1 VRDPSLNFTSYSYD
15 ADDRLTEETDPL
27 GTRSYGYDNVGNR
40 VEAIDRNGRTRAFK
54 FDDLNRIVEEKWIG
68 DGKIFAYGYDAVGN
82 LLSEDDGV
90 TAHDYVYDAL
100 NRVTSDQTGA
110 LKYEYQYD
118 KVNNLTKD
126 TESIGFSKVITSY
139 VYDSRNLLTNLERGD
154 QSVIFGYR
162 ADGLRSKVDRF
173 GIDKVNPTVT
183 SDYSYDAYGR
193 LTELKHSAGKIILSD
208 NLYVLDDFDRLIKEV
223 RDGQNRQIG
232 YDSTNQITSVAGV
245 SNEAY
250 TYDQNGNRLANT
262 TDTGNRL
269 ISDGVYDYVYDAEGN
284 RIERKSIASGEITTY
299 QWDYRNRLTGVQI
312 GAKSIAYS
320 YDSQDRRIAK
330 FVDGALVERYGH
342 DGTDLA
348 VVFDAAGAVS
358 NRYLYGGSIDEVLA
372 DQTPTTLNW
381 ALADRLGTVDLIV
394 DDKGGVIDRVTFDS
408 FGNKVSES
416 APEKSF
422 RFGFTGRE
430 LDPETGLYYYRAR
443 YYDPL
448 VGRFISVDS
457 IGFQAGDT
465 NLYRYVF
472 NSPTLAT
479 DPTGHEWWD
488 ELGQNLG
495 NAWNGAGNALQSAW
509 NTTQDVAGRV
519 ADGAGYWA
527 ETFRPV
533 TDDLSDKARG
543 VIDFVARYSTVGV
556 AVNAISTTA
565 NIVGSVANAIHKDW
579 QDAGRDTENI
589 GEQALFAA
597 DKVIAGFANVVSF
610 GLTTKYR
617 EERYGNWIKKQH
629 QGALYNTGQVAG
641 VGASV
646 ALGFLTP
653 GLTAVKGVA
662 EVVTWGGRAAQGYTL
677 LSAGVGSY
685 NTTTKIVKGEVDWSN
700 PLSYLEIAASY
711 APAIGFAAKVGGQK
725 LLSTQIG
732 QKSVTVAS
740 ELLDNISN
748 SRILDPIKKGIDNI
762 ATNRVIH
769 GDIKLSES
777 MAEAVKN
784 TVMQSDD
791 FINHLAGL
799 RQGEDS
805 LTKLSRQWLD
815 NRGYQILYRGQS
827 SGTTP
832 ILSPIARN
840 QGISAS
846 HDLTQRMRAVGLVDD
861 DIASMTA
868 RFHGEPVETGSIK
881 YAFSSELDPNAQKI
895 FSSLD
900 KDNLVG
906 ERLGGV
912 GIPTSNIPGIASSF
926 GYGDSGVLFVL
937 KLHKGTAIKPSN
949 PQPVLLFEEEH
960 IVLNQ
965 IIDNDIYKKMA
976 TSKVSPIR
984 YDYGDGKIIKDYQK

>member
-1 VRDPSLNFTSYSYD
+1 MLSQTDGRGNTSNYVYDKQNRRIKSIDALNQTTSTSYDGVDNVIAVTDPLSHTTNYVYDGVNRLRFTTTPLGNVFEQKYDKVSNVLTKVDALGRTTAYMYDNLNRMVQMTDAIGGISTTSYDKVGNILTMTDELGRTTDYDYDLLNRRTKSTNALGYVAETVYNADGTVRQSIDAEGRITSFGYDKYGRSNKVTDPSGHVVSQTSYDAIDRAVIRVDRFGQSITYTYDDANRKTTIVQPLQSRVETYDANGNMIQSEDQSGRITKHDYDKLNREDKMVAADGGVTMRKYDAAGRLEYVRDPALNFTSYSYD
-15 ADDRLTEETDPL
+15 ADDRLTGETDPL

-68 DGKIFAYGYDAVGN
+68 DGQTFTYGYDAVGN

-126 TESIGFSKVITSY
+126 TELIGLNKVITSY

-154 QSVIFGYR
+154 QSVMFSYQ
-162 ADGLRSKVDRF
+162 ADGLRSKVERKTIN
-173 GIDKVNPTVT
+173 GETV
-183 SDYSYDAYGR
+183 SSNYSYDAYGR
-193 LTELKHSAGKIILSD
+193 LTELKHSAGKIVLSD

-312 GAKSIAYS
+312 GSKSIAYS

-342 DGTDLA
+342 DGTNLA
-348 VVFDAAGAVS
+348 VVFDAAGALAH
-358 NRYLYGGSIDEVLA
+358 RYLYGGSIDEVLA

-472 NSPTLAT
+472 NSPTQGI
-479 DPTGHEWWD
+479 DPTGHEFD
-488 ELGQNLG
+488 LGQS
-495 NAWNGAGNALQSAW
+495 WNNFWGG
-509 NTTQDVAGRV
+509 VG
-519 ADGAGYWA
+519 
-527 ETFRPV
+527 ETFNTINDQGWEIFRGAADAV
-533 TDDLSDKARG
+533 TPFYTDLIAEGQKEGGFFGGLKQAGGYLGYTFSSLPKTINDFGQSGLEFG
-543 VIDFVARYSTVGV
+543 VNLKIQGEKTGGVLGFAQQVGGY
-556 AVNAISTTA
+556 AIGLPSALLT
-565 NIVGSVANAIHKDW
+565 K
-579 QDAGRDTENI
+579 ENI
-589 GEQALFAA
+589 GST
-597 DKVIAGFANVVSF
+597 IATVG
-610 GLTTKYR
+610 
-617 EERYGNWIKKQH
+617 
-629 QGALYNTGQVAG
+629 AG
-641 VGASV
+641 VGALRLAGTKV
-646 ALGFLTP
+646 GAAVLTNP
-653 GLTAVKGVA
+653 IVRTTLNTIGAG
-662 EVVTWGGRAAQGYTL
+662 QG
-677 LSAGVGSY
+677 
-685 NTTTKIVKGEVDWSN
+685 IVKIQE
-700 PLSYLEIAASY
+700 AAFGFDGKGKEL
-711 APAIGFAAKVGGQK
+711 AP
-725 LLSTQIG
+725 
-732 QKSVTVAS
+732 
-740 ELLDNISN
+740 EE
-748 SRILDPIKKGIDNI
+748 RILRLISG
-762 ATNRVIH
+762 
-769 GDIKLSES
+769 G
-777 MAEAVKN
+777 AEIIVP
-784 TVMQSDD
+784 
-791 FINHLAGL
+791 G
-799 RQGEDS
+799 
-805 LTKLSRQWLD
+805 
-815 NRGYQILYRGQS
+815 
-827 SGTTP
+827 
-832 ILSPIARN
+832 
-840 QGISAS
+840 
-846 HDLTQRMRAVGLVDD
+846 VDC
-861 DIASMTA
+861 
-868 RFHGEPVETGSIK
+868 
-881 YAFSSELDPNAQKI
+881 
-895 FSSLD
+895 
-900 KDNLVG
+900 
-906 ERLGGV
+906 
-912 GIPTSNIPGIASSF
+912 
-926 GYGDSGVLFVL
+926 
-937 KLHKGTAIKPSN
+937 
-949 PQPVLLFEEEH
+949 
-960 IVLNQ
+960 
-965 IIDNDIYKKMA
+965 
-976 TSKVSPIR
+976 
-984 YDYGDGKIIKDYQK
+984 